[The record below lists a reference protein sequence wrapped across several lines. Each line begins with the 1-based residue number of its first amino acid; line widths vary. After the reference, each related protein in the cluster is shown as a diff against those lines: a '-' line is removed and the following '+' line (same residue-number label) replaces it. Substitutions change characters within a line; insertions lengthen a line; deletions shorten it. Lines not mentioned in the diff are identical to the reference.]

1 VETLSRFR
9 PSITLPASLNEIDG
23 DNDFTTIGEVP
34 VDWHQNRVLGTAKAE
49 GTYADICGGEWIS
62 LLRRKLA
69 SDCVRLGVE
78 DLDARVLQSGSP
90 RLITQLASRVVYEV
104 GFAGIYYRSR
114 YGHGFEN
121 WACFEPFR
129 IRDTDSQAIAKDHA
143 VLLAAAKILELK
155 AVS

>member
-1 VETLSRFR
+1 MRSTEITISRQLAKSPWTGIRTEFSGQRR
-9 PSITLPASLNEIDG
+9 PKELTPTSVVVSGSVFFAGSSLRI
-23 DNDFTTIGEVP
+23 V
-34 VDWHQNRVLGTAKAE
+34 
-49 GTYADICGGEWIS
+49 
-62 LLRRKLA
+62 
-69 SDCVRLGVE
+69 
-78 DLDARVLQSGSP
+78 QSGSP

-143 VLLAAAKILELK
+143 VL
-155 AVS
+155 